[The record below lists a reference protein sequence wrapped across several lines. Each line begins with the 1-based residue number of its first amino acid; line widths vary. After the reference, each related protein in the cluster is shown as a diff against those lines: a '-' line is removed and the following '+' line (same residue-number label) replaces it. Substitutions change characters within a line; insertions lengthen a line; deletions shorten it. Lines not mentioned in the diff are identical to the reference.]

1 MPAAIRVLLADD
13 HPLVR
18 AGLRAA
24 LADADDITLIGEAA
38 SGDETQQ
45 LARELQPDVLLL
57 DVSMPG
63 PPAADTVASVQ
74 AQCPGTRVLI
84 VTAYHSPALVRGL
97 LAAGVAGYVL
107 KDEPNAAVVDAIR
120 VVAQGGSWVSR
131 PAMESLVQWSSTGA
145 ADQPSPALTD
155 KETAVLRLMVAG
167 RADVEIGHAL
177 HISERTVRRHLRSV
191 YDKLRVDT
199 RVEAAVRAVK
209 LGLAGGRPQ
218 DEAPQ

>member
-1 MPAAIRVLLADD
+1 MPATIRVVLADD

-24 LADADDITLIGEAA
+24 LAPEDDITLVGEAA
-38 SGDETQQ
+38 DGHETLR

-63 PPAADTVASVQ
+63 PPAVETVATVQ

-97 LAAGVAGYVL
+97 LAAGVASYVL
-107 KDEPNAAVVDAIR
+107 KDEPNAAVVNAIR

-131 PAMESLVQWSSTGA
+131 PVMNALV
-145 ADQPSPALTD
+145 QPSPSGGTEPPCSALT
-155 KETAVLRLMVAG
+155 EQEAAVLCLMVAG
-167 RADVEIGHAL
+167 RADHEIGHTL
-177 HISERTVRRHLRSV
+177 HISERTVRRHLRGV
-191 YDKLRVDT
+191 YDKLGVNT

-209 LGLAGGRPQ
+209 LGLAETQ
-218 DEAPQ
+218 T